1 MFVITLNDIID
12 VIGIV
17 CGVILVIVA
26 WLVNRFK

>member
-17 CGVILVIVA
+17 GGVILVIVA